1 MDSIE
6 AMSTAEL
13 YKLKAKINQEILN
26 RTEKKV
32 MYQHDCFGSARYHF
46 ANYKHWS
53 KIVTAVDVTKAT
65 AYGFIGDFLNV
76 HITNVVPLHSIIVEC
91 CGVTYRVYEVMGDY
105 NKMELYNCR
114 KNHIVECL
122 LKVEQILRREEK

>member
-1 MDSIE
+1 MDSLKT
-6 AMSTAEL
+6 MSIAEL
-13 YKLKAKINQEILN
+13 YELKANIDKEILN

-32 MYQHDCFGSARYHF
+32 MYQHNCFGSARYHF
-46 ANYKHWS
+46 ANYKHWA
-53 KIVTAVDVTKAT
+53 KLVTAVDVTKAT

-91 CGVTYRVYEVMGDY
+91 CGVTYRVYEVTGDY
-105 NKMELYNCR
+105 NKIELYNCR
-114 KNHIVECL
+114 RNHIVECL

>member
-6 AMSTAEL
+6 AMSMAEL
-13 YKLKAKINQEILN
+13 YELKAKINQEILN

-46 ANYKHWS
+46 ANYKHWA

-114 KNHIVECL
+114 RNHIVECL